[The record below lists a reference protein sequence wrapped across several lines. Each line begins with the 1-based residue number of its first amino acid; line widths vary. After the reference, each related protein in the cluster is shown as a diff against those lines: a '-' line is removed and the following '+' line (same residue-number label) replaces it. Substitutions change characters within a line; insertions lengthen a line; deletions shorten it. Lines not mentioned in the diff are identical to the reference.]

1 VIRAL
6 GVTSAGDQTTIHK
19 VPVTRSKIAITFPGQ
34 GSQTSTMAAVT
45 AAQRPDLLEQ
55 ARGEIGLDP
64 FEHVAAGTHTA
75 QPALYCASLAHYKQA
90 GSPEGQM
97 VSGHSLGELAAL
109 VAAGALADADGLRL
123 AVTRG
128 RLMEEASEGRPGA
141 MLAVL
146 GGDEAAVRGIAAELG
161 LAIANENAPGQLV
174 FSGDAEP
181 IGEARKRV
189 RTDAGAKAIRLP
201 VSGAFHSA
209 LMEPAVGGYREALA
223 ATEFAPPK
231 LPVYSCTAA
240 APFDS
245 DPREGLVAA
254 LTEAVVWTATLRA
267 MHADGAETFLETGP
281 GDVLTGLA
289 RRSVEGAEARSL
301 AAEETVNA

>member
-1 VIRAL
+1 
-6 GVTSAGDQTTIHK
+6 
-19 VPVTRSKIAITFPGQ
+19 
-34 GSQTSTMAAVT
+34 MAAVT

-64 FEHVAAGTHTA
+64 FEHVAEGTHTA
-75 QPALYCASLAHYKQA
+75 QPALFCASLAHYKRA
-90 GSPEGQM
+90 GSPAGEM

-109 VAAGALADADGLRL
+109 VAAGALADSDGLRL

-146 GGDEAAVRGIAAELG
+146 GGDEAKVREVAADLG
-161 LAIANENAPGQLV
+161 LAIGNENAPGQLV

-189 RTDAGAKAIRLP
+189 RAEAEAKAIRLP

-209 LMEPAVGGYREALA
+209 LMEPAVDGYREALA
-223 ATEFAPPK
+223 ATEFAPPRV
-231 LPVYSCTAA
+231 PVYSGVIA
-240 APFDS
+240 APFAS
-245 DPREGLVAA
+245 DPRPDLLAA
-254 LTEAVVWTATLRA
+254 LTEPIVWTATLRA

-289 RRSVEGAEARSL
+289 RRTVEGAEARSL
-301 AAEETVNA
+301 AEMETVDA

>member
-1 VIRAL
+1 L
-6 GVTSAGDQTTIHK
+6 
-19 VPVTRSKIAITFPGQ
+19 KIAITFPGQ

-55 ARGEIGLDP
+55 ARGELGLDP
-64 FEHVAAGTHTA
+64 FEHVADSTHTA
-75 QPALYCASLAHYKQA
+75 QPALFCASLAHYKQA

-109 VAAGALADADGLRL
+109 VAAGALADSDGLKL
-123 AVTRG
+123 AVARG
-128 RLMEEASEGRPGA
+128 RLMEEASEDRPGA

-146 GGDEAAVRGIAAELG
+146 GGDEEKVRAIAAELD
-161 LAIANENAPGQLV
+161 LAIGNENAPGQLV

-189 RTDAGAKAIRLP
+189 RGEAEAKAIRLP

-209 LMEPAVGGYREALA
+209 LMEPAVDGYREALA
-223 ATEFAPPK
+223 ATEFAPSPV
-231 LPVYSCTAA
+231 PVYSGVTA

-245 DPREGLVAA
+245 DPRPALLSA
-254 LTEAVVWTATLRA
+254 LTEPIVWTKTLRA

-289 RRSVEGAEARSL
+289 KRTVAAAEARSL
-301 AAEETVNA
+301 AEMETVDA

>member
-1 VIRAL
+1 
-6 GVTSAGDQTTIHK
+6 
-19 VPVTRSKIAITFPGQ
+19 
-34 GSQTSTMAAVT
+34 MAAVT
-45 AAQRPDLLEQ
+45 AARRPDLLEQ
-55 ARGEIGLDP
+55 AREELDLDP
-64 FEHVAAGTHTA
+64 FDHVADGTHTA

-123 AVTRG
+123 AVLRG
-128 RLMEEASEGRPGA
+128 RLMEEASADRPGA

-146 GGDEAAVRGIAAELG
+146 GGDEGAVRGIASELE

-174 FSGDAEP
+174 LSGDAEP

-189 RTDAGAKAIRLP
+189 RTEAGAKAIRLP
-201 VSGAFHSA
+201 VSGAFHSP

-223 ATEFAPPK
+223 ATEFAPPRV
-231 LPVYSCTAA
+231 PVYSCTAA
-240 APFDS
+240 APFGD
-245 DPREGLVAA
+245 DPREGLLAA
-254 LTEAVVWTATLRA
+254 LTEPVVWTATLRA
-267 MHADGAETFLETGP
+267 MNADGAGTFLETGP

-289 RRSVEGAEARSL
+289 RRTIEGAEARSL
-301 AAEETVNA
+301 AVEETVSA